1 MSGVRGRCFVR
12 VAQGCTGLI
21 GGGDLI
27 CGKCYQVADSDAWEA
42 GKVRYNLAVVF
53 EEGDQLL
60 CGCKGCWQYL
70 PKKKNWDWCKNCKR
84 GHIGGQTWL
93 CEETLS
99 NGLTNSSCSR
109 SRSRSRSPS
118 RRLGLP
124 ERQPSYTPRV
134 AGLYRAAEEARRT
147 AERMSRATVDA
158 EAINARIIATQQLLH
173 TYAERMNQ
181 LHATFNQFT
190 ADLAVIERTQL
201 SIEGNIRQFLD
212 ELDD

>member
-27 CGKCYQVADSDAWEA
+27 CGNGYQGADPDAWET
-42 GKVRYNLAVVF
+42 GKERYNLAAVV
-53 EEGDQLL
+53 EEGDQLI
-60 CGCKGCWQYL
+60 CERKGCYHYI
-70 PKKKNWDWCKNCKR
+70 PKKKKWDLCRNCTR

-93 CEETLS
+93 RCRSTLPVVD
-99 NGLTNSSCSR
+99 LANS
-109 SRSRSRSPS
+109 SRSRSRSPC

-124 ERQPSYTPRV
+124 EFQQSPTTLHRS
-134 AGLYRAAEEARRT
+134 AEEARLT
-147 AERMSRATVDA
+147 AERISRVTVDA
-158 EAINARIIATQQLLH
+158 EASNARIVPTQQLLA
-173 TYAERMNQ
+173 TYAETMNQ

-190 ADLAVIERTQL
+190 ADLAEIRRTQL
-201 SIEGNIRQFLD
+201 SIEVNIRQFLD